1 MNTMKHLIIIFV
13 AIFANSCSSSSTHDS
28 HTIKQD
34 LQPIVAT
41 ILAETGAPAVSIYV
55 RSDSFANFSLVMG
68 LADLNEETPIQN
80 EQPFRIGSLSKS
92 FTAAAVLKLV
102 ERGQIDLDAPITN
115 YLGLVNGYLPLS
127 DVTVRQAMN
136 MSSGL
141 PAYLDIPYL
150 TGTILPNPEQSY
162 SPEELL
168 QHGFDSSPT
177 LLSIPGAEFSYTNTN
192 YILLGML
199 IEEVA
204 GLSYREYLK
213 QEFITPL
220 GLDNTTVALTDEHP
234 DNLVRGYYDYNE
246 DDDYEDWTEMN
257 MSYVWSAGC
266 LISTAED
273 IAKWMENLAKG
284 NLFSLERQTDLF
296 EGHTIVEGVD
306 YTAGILIDDGF
317 AIGHNGTVIG
327 YHADAWYNPDLDVT
341 VAVLSNTNAP
351 LLDDNR
357 DPTREIVEAVFELI
371 SSSVLG
377 ESAKVT
383 H

>member
-1 MNTMKHLIIIFV
+1 MNMMRLLTIILTV
-13 AIFANSCSSSSTHDS
+13 IFAISCLSCSTHDS

-41 ILAETGAPAVSIYV
+41 IMAETGIPAVSIYV
-55 RSDSFANFSLVMG
+55 KSDSYANFSLVMG
-68 LADLNEETPIQN
+68 LADLNEETPVQN
-80 EQPFRIGSLSKS
+80 GQPFRIGSLSKS

-102 ERGQIDLDAPITN
+102 DRGQIDLDAPITN
-115 YLGLVNGYLPLS
+115 YLGLVNGYLPLD

-177 LLSIPGAEFSYTNTN
+177 LLSIPGTEFSYTNTN

-199 IEEVA
+199 IEEVS
-204 GLSYREYLK
+204 GLSYHDYLK

-220 GLDNTTVALTDEHP
+220 RLDNTTIALTDEHP

-246 DDDYEDWTEMN
+246 DGNYEDWTEMN

-266 LISTAED
+266 IISTAED
-273 IAKWMENLAKG
+273 IATWMDQLAKG
-284 NLFSLERQTDLF
+284 YLFSTERQIDLF

-306 YTAGILIDDGF
+306 YTAGIVVDDAF

-327 YHADAWYNPDLDVT
+327 YHADAWYNPELDVT

-371 SSSVLG
+371 
-377 ESAKVT
+377 AKDAN
-383 H
+383 